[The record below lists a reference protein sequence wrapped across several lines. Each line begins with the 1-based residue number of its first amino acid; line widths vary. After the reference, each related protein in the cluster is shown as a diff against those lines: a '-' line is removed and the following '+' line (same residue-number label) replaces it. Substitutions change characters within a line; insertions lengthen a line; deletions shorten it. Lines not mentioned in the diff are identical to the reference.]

1 VVPGYPPKLERVVM
15 KALEKVPDARYSD
28 ASEMLRA
35 LEDAMPGPLEAS
47 FETEVAT
54 YIHGLF
60 GVRSTERRTAI
71 RVAQEQ
77 ADRERTDP
85 TGGTAGTMRALGFDE
100 ALSGVAFRSRWQR
113 WALPVAAVAVVAA
126 CGVITVGS
134 LRKSGESPVSGP
146 APAGAPGLAPK
157 SLAPL
162 AQTPSVTA
170 ARPEPAPEVTPAVAD
185 EDAEATREI
194 RKGAS
199 PRPST
204 ASRAGGTRRVAGAPA
219 PTATNEATSAP
230 AAAAPPTAAAPPA
243 TASPSAA
250 PDAWDRK
257 TFGGRF

>member
-1 VVPGYPPKLERVVM
+1 M
-15 KALEKVPDARYSD
+15 KALEKDPDARYSD

-47 FETEVAT
+47 FETEVAA

-60 GVRSTERRTAI
+60 GVRSAERRTAI

-85 TGGTAGTMRALGFDE
+85 TGGSAGTMRALSNGLHE
-100 ALSGVAFRSRWQR
+100 GLSGSGVAFRRRWPR
-113 WALPVAAVAVVAA
+113 WALPLAAVVVVAA
-126 CGVITVGS
+126 CGAITVGS
-134 LRKSGESPVSGP
+134 LRKGGESPVSVP
-146 APAGAPGLAPK
+146 APAGAPGLGPNGP
-157 SLAPL
+157 APL
-162 AQTPSVTA
+162 ALTPTVTA
-170 ARPEPAPEVTPAVAD
+170 ARPEAAPEAAPSLTG
-185 EDAEATREI
+185 EDAEPTREI

-204 ASRAGGTRRVAGAPA
+204 ASHAGGTRRVAGTPR
-219 PTATNEATSAP
+219 PEATTEATAAS
-230 AAAAPPTAAAPPA
+230 AAATPPAPPA
-243 TASPSAA
+243 TANQPTA